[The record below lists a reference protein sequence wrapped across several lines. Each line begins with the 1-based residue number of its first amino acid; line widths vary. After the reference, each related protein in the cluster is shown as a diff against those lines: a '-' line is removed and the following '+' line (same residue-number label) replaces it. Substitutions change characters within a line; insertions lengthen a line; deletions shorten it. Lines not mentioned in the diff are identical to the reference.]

1 MTTIHPT
8 ADVDPQAQLADDVEI
23 GRNCVI
29 SGKVRIGAGTRLIG
43 NVHIEGPAEIGC
55 RNLVYP
61 NVCLGF
67 PGQIRGWKEDTPTA
81 GIKIGDDNVL
91 RESFTM
97 HAPSGMDHPTT
108 MGDDNYMMT
117 YTHIGHDSVI
127 GDRNTFAN
135 CACLAGHVVVEDQCT
150 FGGLAAAHQF
160 VRVGR
165 LSMLGAGSISIR
177 DTPPFMMIIDRSTA
191 TGPNLVGLRR
201 SGFSA
206 EEINDVRWAYRTMF
220 RKGLNQ
226 TAMRELL
233 LERADQGSKP
243 IQEILAFLEKGRRGL
258 PDGRRASQR

>member
-8 ADVDPQAQLADDVEI
+8 ADVDPRAQLADDVVI

-29 SGKVRIGAGTRLIG
+29 NGDVRIGAGTRLIG

-55 RNLVYP
+55 RNLIYP
-61 NVCLGF
+61 FVCLGF
-67 PGQIRGWKEDTPTA
+67 PGQIRGWKDGTPTA

-97 HAPSGMDHPTT
+97 HQASGVEHPTA
-108 MGDDNYMMT
+108 MGNDNYLMMN
-117 YTHIGHDSVI
+117 THLAHDCVI

-135 CACLAGHVVVEDQCT
+135 GTCLGGHVVVEDQCT
-150 FGGLAAAHQF
+150 LGGLGAVHQF

-165 LSMLGAGSISIR
+165 LSMLGASSIATR
-177 DTPPFMMIIDRSTA
+177 DMPPFMTVVERSTA

-220 RKGLNQ
+220 RQGLNQ
-226 TAMRELL
+226 TTMRELL
-233 LERADQGSKP
+233 QERAEAGSKP
-243 IQEILAFLEKGRRGL
+243 IQEILAFLEKGTRGL
-258 PDGRRASQR
+258 PDGRRTRLR